1 MSEPGRQMAAEMAE
15 QPAVLAALVGR
26 RAGLVASLRPLVGS
40 PVGIVLVARGSSDHA
55 AIYGRYL
62 LELVT
67 GRPVALAAPSLVTRY
82 GVSGSLDGWL
92 AVGVSQSGRTP
103 EIVSVLSAFA
113 ERGARTVAITND
125 ETAPLAGVADATIAT
140 AAGDEAAVPAT
151 KTLTAQC
158 AAFAILAEAL
168 GGAGDGA
175 GAGDPQG
182 TATGGP
188 AGALPWSDA
197 DWDAVPDAVAAVL
210 DDPAPA
216 RQAAERI
223 GAAPAMAVLGRGL
236 LLAGALEV
244 ALKLE
249 EISGIVA
256 SGASTADFRHGPI
269 AMVGKGF
276 PVLALS
282 AGGPVQEDVEELV
295 TDLRSRG
302 GDVQRLATSADAELP
317 VASSLPE
324 ALALLP
330 LLVRGQQL
338 ARELGLWRGIDP
350 DAPLGLSKVTVTH

>member
-1 MSEPGRQMAAEMAE
+1 MAE
-15 QPAVLAALVGR
+15 QPAVLAALAGR
-26 RAGLVASLRPLVGS
+26 RAELGERLRPPAGT
-40 PVGIVLVARGSSDHA
+40 PAGIVLVARGSSDHA
-55 AIYGRYL
+55 AVFGRYL

-67 GRPVALAAPSLVTRY
+67 GMPVALAAPSLVTRY
-82 GVSGSLDGWL
+82 GVTGSLEGWL

-103 EIVSVLSAFA
+103 EIVAVLEAFA
-113 ERGARTVAITND
+113 ARGAHTVAITND
-125 ETAPLAGVADATIAT
+125 ESAPLAGVADATIAT
-140 AAGDEAAVPAT
+140 AAGHEAAVPAT

-168 GGAGDGA
+168 V
-175 GAGDPQG
+175 
-182 TATGGP
+182 GGP
-188 AGALPWSDA
+188 DGPQVPWSAA
-197 DWDAVPDAVAAVL
+197 DWEAVPGAVQAVL
-210 DDPAPA
+210 DDPGPA
-216 RQAAERI
+216 RAAAERI
-223 GAAPAMAVLGRGL
+223 GAAPAMAVVGRGL

-269 AMVGKGF
+269 AMVGAGF

-282 AGGPVQEDVEELV
+282 AGGPVAGDVDELV
-295 TDLRSRG
+295 ADLRSRG
-302 GDVQRLATSADAELP
+302 GDVQRLAADATAELP
-317 VASSLPE
+317 VPGELPE